1 MISVAAVSLID
12 TFFNSKL
19 NKYYTKDF
27 LVKLDKI
34 SYSHDV
40 MVIAPNIVT
49 KTGYHQN
56 PHCVNRVS
64 KFRKL
69 GYYLYFS
76 NYYLGKMIY
85 SFWQLMID
93 IRGRRDNPLFQ
104 KEMYIYSGIGACYIL
119 TENFFN
125 HYSKLDDRVFM
136 WGEEALL
143 AGQVAAANG
152 KMLYHPDLIVHHEEN
167 ASVKNIPWRATYNIT
182 RESYKIYKDY
192 L

>member
-1 MISVAAVSLID
+1 
-12 TFFNSKL
+12 
-19 NKYYTKDF
+19 
-27 LVKLDKI
+27 
-34 SYSHDV
+34 
-40 MVIAPNIVT
+40 
-49 KTGYHQN
+49 
-56 PHCVNRVS
+56 
-64 KFRKL
+64 
-69 GYYLYFS
+69 
-76 NYYLGKMIY
+76 
-85 SFWQLMID
+85 MID